1 MVLALIYRLAEPIV
15 PSVKQSDLRG
25 KKNSDLCAGN
35 LWILEVVQPED

>member
-15 PSVKQSDLRG
+15 PSVRQSDFRE
-25 KKNSDLCAGN
+25 KKNSNLCAGN